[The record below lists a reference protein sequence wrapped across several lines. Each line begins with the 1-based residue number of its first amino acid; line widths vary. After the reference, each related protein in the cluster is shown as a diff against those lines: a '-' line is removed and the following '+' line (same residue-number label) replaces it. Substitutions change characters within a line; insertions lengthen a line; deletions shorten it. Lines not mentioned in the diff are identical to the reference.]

1 MARTLSNPTLKINRR
16 IVRIVPNSFSYKE
29 GQGDKTVRAQSAG
42 GNAVETVV
50 AENAET
56 KMSMVK
62 FKMFNTEENL
72 QLAKDWLAS
81 FSNNIRAYEA
91 NINIPFR
98 NMVVTTEPERLV
110 GADGDFE
117 IEFMGDP
124 VL

>member
-1 MARTLSNPTLKINRR
+1 MARTLSNPTIKINGRT
-16 IVRIVPNSFSYKE
+16 IRIVPNSFSYKE

-56 KMSMVK
+56 KMSMAK
-62 FKMFNTEENL
+62 FKMFNTSENL
-72 QLAKDWLAS
+72 QLAKDWLES
-81 FSNNIRAYEA
+81 FSNTIRAFES

-98 NMVVTTEPERLV
+98 NMVVTTEPERII

-124 VL
+124 IL